1 MARIYSRKKGK
12 SGSHRPPAKIVPRWV
27 RFKKTDV
34 EQLVV
39 NLAKEKH
46 NSAVIGTIL
55 RDQYGIPD
63 AKLVTGRGITKIMRE
78 NKLYPHMPEDM
89 LNMLRQAVELRAHL
103 AKNKGDTNSIK
114 ALSHLESKIR
124 RVGKYYSREG
134 IIEKGWKYDS
144 EKAKLIIQQK

>member
-1 MARIYSRKKGK
+1 MARIYSRKKGR
-12 SGSHRPPAKIVPRWV
+12 SGSHRPPVKMIPRWV
-27 RFKKTDV
+27 RFKKADV
-34 EQLVV
+34 EEIVV

-63 AKLVTGRGITKIMRE
+63 VKLIAGRGVTKIMRE

-89 LNMLRQAVELRAHL
+89 LNMLKQAVELRAHL
-103 AKNKGDTNSIK
+103 ERHKGDTNSIK

-124 RVGKYYSREG
+124 RTGKYCSREG
-134 IIEKGWKYDS
+134 IIEKDWKYDP